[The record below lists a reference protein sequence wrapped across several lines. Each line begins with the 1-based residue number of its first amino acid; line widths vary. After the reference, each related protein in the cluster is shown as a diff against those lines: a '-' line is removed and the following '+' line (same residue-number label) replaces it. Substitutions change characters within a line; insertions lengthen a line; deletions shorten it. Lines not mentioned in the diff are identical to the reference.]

1 MPRRAIF
8 NVILLVLGAL
18 ALGSGWALR
27 WDPAR
32 PNYEY
37 FPDMAHS
44 PRSNAFAPNAVLT
57 GGETLHTAIPGT
69 IARGELPL
77 DFGQGP
83 QEATRAG
90 EQLHSPFPVNDRA
103 HIARGEFLFTNFC
116 QHCHG
121 AGALGDGP
129 VTKRGFPPPP
139 SLLAPHAR
147 TVPDGQIFHILTF
160 GQGNMPAHA
169 SQISREDRWNLVAYV
184 RSLQAGNPLPASTA
198 ATAAPPLSRA
208 GGQP

>member
-1 MPRRAIF
+1 MTPRAVL
-8 NVILLVLGAL
+8 NLILLVLA
-18 ALGSGWALR
+18 AVTLGSGWALR

-44 PRSNAFAPNAVLT
+44 PRYNAFAPNPVLAA
-57 GGETLHTAIPGT
+57 GETLQPPVAGT
-69 IARGELPL
+69 IARGDLPL
-77 DFGQGP
+77 DFGPGP

-90 EQLHSPFPVNDRA
+90 EVLHSLFPVSDPA
-103 HIARGEFLFTNFC
+103 HVARGALLFGNMC

-121 AGALGDGP
+121 AGGLGDGP
-129 VTKRGFPPPP
+129 VTQRGFPPPP

-147 TVPDGQIFHILTF
+147 AIKDGQVFHILTY

-169 SQISREDRWNLVAYV
+169 AQLSREDRWDLVAYV
-184 RSLQAGNPLPASTA
+184 RSVQAAAPLPPSPAIRA
-198 ATAAPPLSRA
+198 AAPAIS
-208 GGQP
+208 GGQR